1 MSSEAPKV
9 TIDFL
14 IELLRQV
21 IAENPSHGQGK
32 AATAPWGPDTLLE
45 DTGFGSYDL
54 VEIIFRLEDHFGI
67 EIDYNANNAINDVKT
82 IGGLRD
88 EISRLVDKKQTA

>member
-9 TIDFL
+9 TIEFL
-14 IELLRQV
+14 IEMLKQV
-21 IAENPSHGQGK
+21 IEENPSRDRGAIAD
-32 AATAPWGPDTLLE
+32 AAWGPETLLE
-45 DTGFGSYDL
+45 ETGFNSYDL
-54 VEIIFRLEDHFGI
+54 VEIIFKLEDHFSI

-88 EISRLVDKKQTA
+88 EIAKLVDKKQAA

>member
-1 MSSEAPKV
+1 MTSEAPKV
-9 TIDFL
+9 TIEFL
-14 IELLRQV
+14 IGMLKQV
-21 IAENPSHGQGK
+21 IAENPSRGESK
-32 AATAPWGPDTLLE
+32 VAAETWGPDTLLE

-54 VEIIFRLEDHFGI
+54 VEIIFKLEDHFGI

-88 EISRLVDKKQTA
+88 EIAKLVDKKQAA